1 MELNEKIELIDKVLK
16 GLVIKD
22 DIVPWIIDGNQRNPV
37 PRSEI
42 DFKYRIIENEL
53 TVLELAQKISGGDNS
68 VRGGYFVFRLLP
80 KGIELIDSKKSVS
93 ELYSQIDQEKML
105 EIRIKEFSLEKLEY
119 EKTIREQEQMLRDLS
134 EKIKRMSLFQKYWW
148 FVLTIFGLLSYSL
161 GKYLK

>member
-37 PRSEI
+37 PRSEK

-53 TVLELAQKISGGDNS
+53 TVLELAQKIRGGDNS

-93 ELYSQIDQEKML
+93 ELYSQIDKEKVL
-105 EIRIKEFSLEKLEY
+105 EIKIKEYSLEKLEY
-119 EKTIREQEQMLRDLS
+119 EKTIRTQEQRIRDLS
-134 EKIKRMSLFQKYWW
+134 EQLKTISLVQKYWW
-148 FVLTIFGLLSYSL
+148 VLITLFSIGLFV
-161 GKYLK
+161 GKLA

>member
-22 DIVPWIIDGNQRNPV
+22 DTVPWIIDGNQINPV
-37 PRSEI
+37 PRSEK

-68 VRGGYFVFRLLP
+68 VRGGYFFFRLLP

-93 ELYSQIDQEKML
+93 ELYSQIDKEKVL
-105 EIRIKEFSLEKLEY
+105 EMKIKEYSLEKLEY
-119 EKTIREQEQMLRDLS
+119 EKTIRAQEQRIRDLS
-134 EKIKRMSLFQKYWW
+134 EQLKTISLVQKYWW
-148 FVLTIFGLLSYSL
+148 VLLTISGLGFSIGILL
-161 GKYLK
+161 